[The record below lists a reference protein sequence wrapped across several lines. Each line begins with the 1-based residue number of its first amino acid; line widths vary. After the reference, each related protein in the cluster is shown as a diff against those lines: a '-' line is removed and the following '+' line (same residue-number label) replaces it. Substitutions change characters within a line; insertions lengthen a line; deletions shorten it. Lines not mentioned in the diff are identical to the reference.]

1 MAKKKKVARAR
12 GTTKS
17 EPRKPSARPQLIN
30 QKPVREQNGLIIDMT
45 DVTMTYKGKP
55 VIGFLI
61 SAADKVSGQPRNV
74 KKTGTVGPVVPSYQA
89 DIDSTRKCVIQIDS
103 EESQL
108 RSDSLTAAGK
118 LTITI
123 KPIPKP

>member
-1 MAKKKKVARAR
+1 MAKKKAARAQ

-17 EPRKPSARPQLIN
+17 KPRKPSARPHLTN
-30 QKPVREQNGLIIDMT
+30 QKPVREQNGLVIDMT

-61 SAADKVSGQPRNV
+61 SAADKGSGQPRNV

-108 RSDSLTAAGK
+108 RSDSLTAAGR
-118 LTITI
+118 LRITI